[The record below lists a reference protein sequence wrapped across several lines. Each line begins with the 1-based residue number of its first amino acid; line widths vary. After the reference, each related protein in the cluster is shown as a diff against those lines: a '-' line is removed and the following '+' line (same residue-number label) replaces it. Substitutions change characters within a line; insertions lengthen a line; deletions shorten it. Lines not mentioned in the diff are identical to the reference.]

1 MRIIHSEAAFD
12 AAASVAA
19 LGMFDGVHI
28 GHQALIRRA
37 VALARAMDAACVV
50 CTFDRHPL
58 SVLCPERAP
67 KPLLPL
73 EQNLEKFE
81 QLGADYALVQS
92 FTPEYSVTPP
102 ETFLAALAAGLLVRA
117 VVAGENYTF
126 GAGGRGDA
134 ALIRRMAPRLGYRA
148 EIVPPV
154 MDGDVMCSSTWI
166 RRLLARGEL
175 EHARRLMEIG
185 EPQGD
190 AGEDVHGRNRS

>member
-1 MRIIHSEAAFD
+1 MKILYSESEFTGS
-12 AAASVAA
+12 ASVAA

-67 KPLLPL
+67 VPLLPL
-73 EQNLEKFE
+73 EENLKKFE
-81 QLGADYALVQS
+81 ALGADAALVKA
-92 FTPEYSVTPP
+92 FTPAFAAMAP
-102 ETFLAALAAGLLVRA
+102 EDYLRALARDLRA
-117 VVAGENYTF
+117 AAIVAGENYTF

-134 ALIRRMAPRLGYRA
+134 DLIRAMAAELGYRA

-154 MDGDVMCSSTWI
+154 MDGEVMCSSTRI
-166 RRLLARGEL
+166 RRLIEAGETDHAARL
-175 EHARRLMEIG
+175 LEIG
-185 EPQGD
+185 G
-190 AGEDVHGRNRS
+190 

>member
-1 MRIIHSEAAFD
+1 MRTIYAEDAF
-12 AAASVAA
+12 AGASAVAA

-37 VALARAMDAACVV
+37 VALARELDAQSVV

-67 KPLLPL
+67 APLLSL
-73 EQNLEKFE
+73 EENLKKFE
-81 QLGADYALVQS
+81 RLGADWALVQR
-92 FTPEYSVTPP
+92 FTPEYGATPP
-102 ETFLAALAAGLLVRA
+102 EDFLHRLVRDLRVAA

-134 ALIRRMAPRLGYRA
+134 ALIRRMAGELGYRA

-154 MDGDVMCSSTWI
+154 MDGKVICSSTHI
-166 RRLLARGEL
+166 RRLIEAGET
-175 EHARRLMEIG
+175 ERAQRLLEIG
-185 EPQGD
+185 E
-190 AGEDVHGRNRS
+190 